1 MSTSGFIACIAA
13 VFTVLT
19 FLKDIKK
26 RKDGDHEKN
35 SLILIVVRIILII
48 FIVVPG
54 IMWYYKYPDDF
65 DGAKQAIWL
74 IYDTIVGGGTEK
86 TGGGEDSEATETLE
100 EDSKTTKTLEPE
112 PSESEK
118 IIVDP
123 NQVEDF
129 SKNLDPKYFYRYTS
143 GIDDFYFRY
152 PNALYNQVE
161 SNTESVTTSIGE
173 NIETHKFTGNRGSSL
188 TFSLYKR
195 TNKNSLEMELE
206 TVEEYE
212 AKDIADSYKKLLPN
226 QIENGEI
233 RTVFTGRN
241 KVGKIIYVFIMID
254 DMYVM
259 DMRIECPDYKD
270 NTDEMRKRYV
280 QECIY
285 RYCGFKS
292 DSVEE
297 PRSYDEFLKSD
308 KK

>member
-65 DGAKQAIWL
+65 DGAKQAILL
-74 IYDTIVGGGTEK
+74 IYNTIVGGGTEK
-86 TGGGEDSEATETLE
+86 TGSGEDPEAKETLE
-100 EDSKTTKTLEPE
+100 TEQ
-112 PSESEK
+112 SESEM
-118 IIVDP
+118 IILDP
-123 NQVEDF
+123 DQEEDF
-129 SKNLDPKYFYRYTS
+129 SKNLEPKYFYRYTS

-161 SNTESVTTSIGE
+161 SSTESITTSIGE

-195 TNKNSLEMELE
+195 TNNNSLQKELE

-212 AKDIADSYKKLLPN
+212 ERDS
-226 QIENGEI
+226 
-233 RTVFTGRN
+233 
-241 KVGKIIYVFIMID
+241 
-254 DMYVM
+254 
-259 DMRIECPDYKD
+259 
-270 NTDEMRKRYV
+270 
-280 QECIY
+280 
-285 RYCGFKS
+285 
-292 DSVEE
+292 
-297 PRSYDEFLKSD
+297 
-308 KK
+308 